1 MKKKR
6 LAAFALVGFIM
17 IANATSV
24 FAATFGS
31 IGDSAAKG
39 TWSDTNNLTWT
50 WWDGSGSVVI
60 GAGPKFGD
68 AHPEIIDPEYF
79 LKENICYPG
88 ENVGARNSQGL
99 PKANY
104 TEGTLPLLQEFV
116 NSFDWIHSDEVT
128 RLKKVHDR
136 LANGKNGNTIERGG
150 ALVSFQVLQ
159 DKKGNCGNYAWEFA
173 KLCNYVGLECV
184 SYSDGGDVTSHMSC
198 LVNINGQ
205 WITVDPYAGTG
216 LFDNGITV
224 PVDFEIERYRYENE
238 VRNSAEFKKVM
249 SEAELQRKAESGE
262 ITWTEY
268 FQAVYPDKTVAEI
281 EAILGMDMG
290 SYAKLWE

>member
-68 AHPEIIDPEYF
+68 VHPEIIDPEYF

-88 ENVGARNSQGL
+88 ENVGARNSQGQ
-99 PKANY
+99 PKAGY

-150 ALVSFQVLQ
+150 ALVSFPVLQ
-159 DKKGNCGNYAWEFA
+159 DKKGNCGNYAGEFT

-184 SYSDGGDVTSHMSC
+184 SYTSGENHASC

-205 WITVDPYAGTG
+205 WITVDPYIETG
-216 LFDNGITV
+216 LFDNSYTV
-224 PVDFEIERYRYENE
+224 PVDYETERYRYENKL
-238 VRNSAEFKKVM
+238 RNSAEFKAVM
-249 SEAELQRKAESGE
+249 DMAEAARKARAGE

-268 FQAVYPDKTVAEI
+268 YQLAYPGMSVEEI
-281 EAILGMDMG
+281 KQLYRNNGIELDI
-290 SYAKLWE
+290 

>member
-1 MKKKR
+1 
-6 LAAFALVGFIM
+6 M

-60 GAGPKFGD
+60 GAGPKFSD
-68 AHPEIIDPEYF
+68 FHPEIIDPEYF

-88 ENVGARNSQGL
+88 ENVGARNSQGQ

-136 LANGKNGNTIERGG
+136 LANGKNGNTTARDGFG
-150 ALVSFQVLQ
+150 VSFTVLQ
-159 DKKGNCGNYAWEFA
+159 NKQGACGNYAWEFA
-173 KLCNYVGLECV
+173 KLCKYVGLECV
-184 SYSDGGDVTSHMSC
+184 SYTPMYMHTAC
-198 LVNINGQ
+198 LVKINNQ
-205 WITVDPYAGTG
+205 WITVDPYIETG
-216 LFDNGITV
+216 LFDNGCTV
-224 PVDFEIERYRYENE
+224 PVDFEIEFNRHDNE
-238 VRNSAEFKKVM
+238 TRNSAEFKAVM
-249 SEAELQRKAESGE
+249 DMAEAQRKAEAGE

-268 FQAVYPDKTVAEI
+268 FQLVYPDKTVTEI
-281 EAILGMDMG
+281 ESILGMDMD

>member
-88 ENVGARNSQGL
+88 ENVGARNSQGQ

-136 LANGKNGNTIERGG
+136 IANGRNGNIDQHTEGG
-150 ALVSFQVLQ
+150 IWGGGVSFTVLQ
-159 DKKGNCGNYAWEFA
+159 NKKGVCRNYAGEFT
-173 KLCNYVGLECV
+173 KLCSYVGLECV
-184 SYSDGGDVTSHMSC
+184 TYTRAENHVAC
-198 LVNINGQ
+198 IVKINDQ
-205 WITVDPYAGTG
+205 WIAVDPFIKTT
-216 LFDNGITV
+216 LFDNGCTI
-224 PVDFEIERYRYENE
+224 PVDFDTEYHRWENE
-238 VRNSAEFKKVM
+238 YKNSEEYKTGMDMAE
-249 SEAELQRKAESGE
+249 AARKARAGE

-268 FQAVYPDKTVAEI
+268 YQQLNPGMSVEEI
-281 EAILGMDMG
+281 KQLYRNNGIELDI
-290 SYAKLWE
+290 

>member
-6 LAAFALVGFIM
+6 LAAFALVSALMVG
-17 IANATSV
+17 NVSTT

-60 GAGPKFGD
+60 GAGSVFSD
-68 AHPEIIDPEYF
+68 VHPEITDPEYF

-88 ENVGARNSQGL
+88 ESVGVLNSQGK
-99 PKANY
+99 PKADY

-116 NSFDWIHSDEVT
+116 NSFDWIHLDEVT
-128 RLKKVHDR
+128 RLKMVYDR
-136 LANGKNGNTIERGG
+136 LANGKNGNTTERGG
-150 ALVSFQVLQ
+150 ALVSFSVLE
-159 DKKGNCGNYAWEFA
+159 DKKGNCGNYSSDFA
-173 KLCNYVGLECV
+173 RLCNYVGLECV
-184 SYSDGGDVTSHMSC
+184 SYTPAYMHTAC
-198 LVNINGQ
+198 LVKINNQ

-216 LFDNGITV
+216 LFDNGLTV
-224 PVDFEIERYRYENE
+224 PVDFEIEFNRHDNE
-238 VRNSAEFKKVM
+238 TRNSAEFKAVM
-249 SEAELQRKAESGE
+249 DMAEAARKARAGE

-268 FQAVYPDKTVAEI
+268 YQLLNPGMSVEEI
-281 EAILGMDMG
+281 KQLYRNNGIELDI
-290 SYAKLWE
+290 

>member
-68 AHPEIIDPEYF
+68 VHPEIIDPEYF
-79 LKENICYPG
+79 LKENICYPE
-88 ENVGARNSQGL
+88 ENVGARNSQGQ
-99 PKANY
+99 PKAGY

-136 LANGKNGNTIERGG
+136 LANGKNGNTTARDGFG
-150 ALVSFQVLQ
+150 VSFTVLQ
-159 DKKGNCGNYAWEFA
+159 NKQGACGNYAWEFA
-173 KLCNYVGLECV
+173 KLCKYVGLECV
-184 SYSDGGDVTSHMSC
+184 SYTPMYMHTAC
-198 LVNINGQ
+198 LVKINNQ
-205 WITVDPYAGTG
+205 WITVDPYIETG
-216 LFDNGITV
+216 LFDNGCTV
-224 PVDFEIERYRYENE
+224 PVDFEIEFNRHDNE
-238 VRNSAEFKKVM
+238 TRNSAEFKAVM
-249 SEAELQRKAESGE
+249 DMAEAQRKAEARE

-268 FQAVYPDKTVAEI
+268 FQLVYPDKTVTEI
-281 EAILGMDMG
+281 ESILGMDMD